1 MDWFLYGNGL
11 RHERVKG
18 ISIPQEDLRDVEEHF
33 FFLLYCL
40 KYIVKKF
47 IEFRRFGFKKRRFYS
62 NSAQS
67 LAHFE
72 HNLFLIQLA
81 FD

>member
-1 MDWFLYGNGL
+1 M
-11 RHERVKG
+11 
-18 ISIPQEDLRDVEEHF
+18 SEEHF
-33 FFLLYCL
+33 FFLPYCL

-47 IEFRRFGFKKRRFYS
+47 IEFRRFGFKKRKFYI